1 MKDDKGRNLMVELPG
16 YKTRQPTVEEF
27 EKALQV
33 EQQRKELE
41 SKIESLQKELKTLDS
56 ESVKMDL
63 KVFYDTAGFPYDV
76 RHFITT
82 DSFASI

>member
-1 MKDDKGRNLMVELPG
+1 MKDSKGRNLMVELPT
-16 YKTRQPTVEEF
+16 YQFREPTVEEF

-41 SKIESLQKELKTLDS
+41 NKIESLKKELKTLDS

-63 KVFYDTAGFPYDV
+63 KVFYDTAGFPSHV
-76 RHFITT
+76 RHFIVT